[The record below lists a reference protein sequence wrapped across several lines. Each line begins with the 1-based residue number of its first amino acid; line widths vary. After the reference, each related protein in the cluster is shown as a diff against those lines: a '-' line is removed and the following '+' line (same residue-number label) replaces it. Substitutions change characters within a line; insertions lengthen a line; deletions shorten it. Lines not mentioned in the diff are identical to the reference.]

1 MAIDKPIT
9 KLRGP
14 LFDRV
19 DLVDNGAN
27 QGAHIVLYKRDSS
40 AETDD
45 ITKGGKIMDVAEIM
59 KSLPEDQQ
67 AILKA
72 DFDAKDAAV
81 AAAQAEVDVLK
92 TAAEDAEKKKKDDEE
107 AARMAELNKADTE
120 DIWKGVNPAIKERVE
135 KAEAAV
141 AEAVAK
147 TAAAEETIAK
157 ADFAKRAAELNALP
171 IKPEEF
177 GEVLRKISAAA
188 PEQYTKLTEVLK
200 SANEVIKSGKAFE
213 EVGSGQVGEPKGLT
227 AIEKKAEEIMKSE
240 PTLTKEQAFVKAM
253 ERDPKLYTAA
263 QADNV

>member
-1 MAIDKPIT
+1 MTDKPIT

-27 QGAHIVLYKRDSS
+27 QGAHIVLYKRDF
-40 AETDD
+40 EEENVKKTE
-45 ITKGGKIMDVAEIM
+45 GGKKMDVIEIL

-72 DFDAKDAAV
+72 DIDSKDAAV
-81 AAAQAEVDVLK
+81 AAANDAMAMAKAEVEALK
-92 TAAEDAEKKKKDDEE
+92 KAADEKEAEVKKAAEAV
-107 AARMAELNKADTE
+107 TE

-141 AEAVAK
+141 AEAIAK

-157 ADFAKRAAELNALP
+157 ADFFKKAEELNALP
-171 IKPEEF
+171 TKPEEF
-177 GEVLRKISAAA
+177 GEVLRKISTAA

-200 SANEVIKSGKAFE
+200 SANEIIKSGKAFDE
-213 EVGSGQVGEPKGLT
+213 AGTAQTGTPNGVD
-227 AIEKKAEEIMKSE
+227 AIEKRAEEIMKSE

-253 ERDPKLYTAA
+253 ELNPKLYTAA
-263 QADNV
+263 QAE